1 MRVRSIITPLW
12 IHIRIFHSAIYS
24 AYFPNC
30 RSANVGTVLAVRSI
44 SSLQFSPQCPALCD
58 PMDWNPPGSSLSMGF
73 FRQEYWT
80 ELHFSP
86 PGNLPDPGIKPPSC
100 LLCLLHWEAD
110 SLPLVPPGKPFLP
123 LINCPIDYLSF
134 SYYFCALFSP
144 LIFFPHHSS
153 LCIKV
158 MFLMLLYVD
167 LMVIVKQWVYISFC
181 LVV

>member
-24 AYFPNC
+24 ACFPNC
-30 RSANVGTVLAVRSI
+30 RSVNLGTVLAVRSI
-44 SSLQFSPQCPALCD
+44 SSLQFSPQSCPTLCD
-58 PMDWNPPGSSLSMGF
+58 PMDWNLPGSSVHGIFQARILDWVAFFSSRESSWPRNQTPILS
-73 FRQEYWT
+73 
-80 ELHFSP
+80 
-86 PGNLPDPGIKPPSC
+86 
-100 LLCLLHWEAD
+100 LCLLHWQAD
-110 SLPLVPPGKPFLP
+110 SLPLAPPGKPFLP

-134 SYYFCALFSP
+134 SYFFSTLFSS
-144 LIFFPHHSS
+144 LIFYFHHSS